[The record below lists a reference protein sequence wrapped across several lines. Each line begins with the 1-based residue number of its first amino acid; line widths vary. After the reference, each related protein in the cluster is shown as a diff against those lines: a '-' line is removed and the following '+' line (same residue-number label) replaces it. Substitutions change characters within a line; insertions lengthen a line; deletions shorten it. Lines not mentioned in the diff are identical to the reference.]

1 VKKALLSL
9 AVAGLAL
16 SAANSAFAQVAKPG
30 GQAMRVISH
39 PRCQNKDSFFPIA
52 EAYPATSSNFTTQP
66 SNIICP
72 IQGNR
77 VFCGGENNLAGAN
90 NTKAVPGALA
100 LCSRNL
106 SSSDPRQR
114 LDVNAFATC
123 PEGFGS
129 PFVQS
134 FRLIKVVAP
143 SRKCPVTFQSATY
156 QQFGGG
162 IRTWWTLIYTSP
174 GTTFTLEVT
183 VRCIGNPGTANQGEI
198 EIHIDRWVW
207 QVVVTFESLEAVIDV
222 LHSNTLGTSEIPCIA
237 AEDMYLALK
246 QSVARIRADFNAGRQ
261 LEAQNRVFEMEALVI
276 AFCAFGDCFVAEDFF
291 NTLPPSNDMQNGA
304 FGWTGVLDTIE
315 NPCCCK
321 LLVDIEKLAEQYNIV
336 TL

>member
-1 VKKALLSL
+1 MRNRFVAL

-16 SAANSAFAQVAKPG
+16 SAAHSAFAQIAKPG
-30 GQAMRVISH
+30 GQAMRVIHH
-39 PRCQNKDSFFPIA
+39 PRCANKDAFFPIA

-66 SNIICP
+66 AGITCA

-77 VFCGGENNLAGAN
+77 VFCGAENNLAGAD
-90 NTKAVPGALA
+90 NTKAAPGALA
-100 LCSRNL
+100 LCSVNL

-114 LDVNAFATC
+114 LNVNAFATC
-123 PEGFGS
+123 PTDFGS

-134 FRLIKVVAP
+134 YRLIKKVSP
-143 SRKCPVTFQSATY
+143 SQKCPVTFQSAEYT
-156 QQFGGG
+156 QFGGG
-162 IRTWWTLIYTSP
+162 VRTWWTLIYTSP

-207 QVVVTFESLEAVIDV
+207 QVIVTFESLEAVIDV

-237 AEDMYLALK
+237 SEDMYLALK
-246 QSVARIRADFNAGRQ
+246 QSVARIRSDFNAGRTSG
-261 LEAQNRVFEMEALVI
+261 AQDKVFEMEALVI

-321 LLVDIEKLAEQYNIV
+321 LLVDIEKLAIQYGIV
-336 TL
+336 TT